1 MTTTRPQSD
10 APPAWRWGAAA
21 ALAALGVL
29 VAALVAGGGGTAAVV
44 PGLSDPGVLT
54 RWGLPIAKTI
64 LNGASA
70 VTVGF
75 IALAVMLP
83 AKDGELGRDAL
94 VALRVAT
101 IAALFWAAA
110 AATVHLLTLSDLLG
124 LPLAEALTGASL
136 VSYTSSTEQGQAYAM
151 VFVLAIALV
160 PATRLTLGHGG
171 AIAVLCLAVATLA
184 PPALVGHA
192 GTGDYHT
199 SAQVSLLVHVV
210 AMALWVG
217 GLVALSWYAAGR
229 GRELARVAPTYSII
243 ALGSFVMIAASGV
256 MNGWIRIDT
265 VGDLVT
271 TSYGWLLLGK
281 VAALVALGVFGSR
294 HRRRTLPALAAGR
307 RGAFR
312 RLAAGEVAVM
322 GAAIGLAVAL
332 GRTEPPVT
340 EDPGRISMARSLLG
354 FPIPPEPTFA
364 RLITEWY
371 PDATFALGCLAAVL
385 LYTAALRRLR
395 RRGDRWPVGR
405 TVAWMSGVG
414 LIAFVQMS
422 GLMPYGMTM
431 LSVHMTQHLILMMVC
446 PVLLVL
452 GAPVTLALRSIT
464 PAPRGERGPREWLLV
479 VTQSRVVRV
488 LTNPLVALFLFVSGP
503 FMVYFTGL
511 FEVAMRDH
519 NGHTLMSLHFLLTGY
534 LFYEVLVG
542 IDPLPKRPPYLA
554 RIGLQFAAIV
564 FHTLFGLALMESARL
579 IAADYYRTLAV
590 DIAWLPDTLADQR
603 LAGQITWGASELPG
617 LAILILLL
625 YQWSR
630 SDDREA
636 RRFDRREGRAEA
648 ERAAYNEYLAKL
660 NRRQSSGR

>member
-10 APPAWRWGAAA
+10 APPAWLWGAAA
-21 ALAALGVL
+21 ALVALGVL
-29 VAALVAGGGGTAAVV
+29 VAALIAGGGGTAAAV
-44 PGLSDPGVLT
+44 PGLSDPGALT
-54 RWGLPIAKTI
+54 RWGLPIATTI

-70 VTVGF
+70 LAVGF

-83 AKDGELGRDAL
+83 AKDGELKRDAL
-94 VALRVAT
+94 VALRAAA
-101 IAALFWAAA
+101 IAALVWAAA

-124 LPLAEALTGASL
+124 LPLAEALTGESF

-151 VFVLAIALV
+151 VFVLAMALV

-171 AIAVLCLAVATLA
+171 AIAVLCLAVAALA
-184 PPALVGHA
+184 PPTLAGHA
-192 GTGDYHT
+192 GTGDYHN
-199 SAQVSLLVHVV
+199 SAQISLLVHVV
-210 AMALWVG
+210 AMAVWVG
-217 GLVALSWYAAGR
+217 GLVAVSWYAAGR
-229 GRELARVAPTYSII
+229 GRELARVAPTYSTI
-243 ALGSFVMIAASGV
+243 ALGCFVMIAASGV

-265 VGDLVT
+265 PGDLVT

-281 VAALVALGVFGSR
+281 VAALVGLGVFGSR
-294 HRRRTLPALAAGR
+294 HRGRTLPALAAGR

-332 GRTEPPVT
+332 SRTEPPVAD
-340 EDPGRISMARSLLG
+340 DPGRISMARSLLG

-364 RLITEWY
+364 RFITQWY

-385 LYTAALRRLR
+385 LYIAGLRRLR
-395 RRGDRWPVGR
+395 HRGDRWPVGR

-414 LIAFVQMS
+414 LIAFVQTS
-422 GLMPYGMTM
+422 GLMTYGMTM

-452 GAPVTLALRSIT
+452 GAPVTLALRAIT

-479 VTQSRVVRV
+479 ATQSRGVRV
-488 LTNPLVALFLFVSGP
+488 LTNPLVALVLFVSGP
-503 FMVYFTGL
+503 FVVYFTGL
-511 FEVAMRDH
+511 FEAAMRDH

-590 DIAWLPDTLADQR
+590 DIAWLPDTLTDQR
-603 LAGQITWGASELPG
+603 LAGQISWGASELPG

-630 SDDREA
+630 SDEREA

-648 ERAAYNEYLAKL
+648 ERTAYNEYLAKL
-660 NRRQSSGR
+660 NRRE

>member
-1 MTTTRPQSD
+1 M
-10 APPAWRWGAAA
+10 AGA
-21 ALAALGVL
+21 
-29 VAALVAGGGGTAAVV
+29 V
-44 PGLSDPGVLT
+44 PGLSDPGALT

-70 VTVGF
+70 LAVGF

-83 AKDGELGRDAL
+83 ARDGQLGRDAL
-94 VALRVAT
+94 VALRMAA
-101 IAALFWAAA
+101 IAALVWAAA

-124 LPLAEALTGASL
+124 LPLAEALTGESF
-136 VSYTSSTEQGQAYAM
+136 VSYTSSAEQGQAYAM
-151 VFVLAIALV
+151 VFVLAMALV

-171 AIAVLCLAVATLA
+171 AIAVLCLAVAALA
-184 PPALVGHA
+184 PPTLTGHA
-192 GTGDYHT
+192 GTGDYHN

-217 GLVALSWYAAGR
+217 GLVAVSWYAAGR
-229 GRELARVAPTYSII
+229 GRELVRVAPVYSNI
-243 ALGSFVMIAASGV
+243 ALGCFVMIAASGV
-256 MNGWIRIDT
+256 MNGWVRIGT
-265 VGDLVT
+265 VGDLT

-294 HRRRTLPALAAGR
+294 HRGRTLPALAAGR

-332 GRTEPPVT
+332 SRTEPPVAA
-340 EDPGRISMARSLLG
+340 DPGRISMARSLLG
-354 FPIPPEPTFA
+354 FPIPPEPTLA
-364 RLITEWY
+364 RLITQWY

-385 LYTAALRRLR
+385 LYVAGLRRLR
-395 RRGDRWPVGR
+395 HRGDRWPVGR
-405 TVAWMSGVG
+405 TLAWMSGVG
-414 LIAFVQMS
+414 LIAFVQTS
-422 GLMPYGMTM
+422 GLMTYGMTM

-452 GAPVTLALRSIT
+452 GAPVTLALRAIT
-464 PAPRGERGPREWLLV
+464 PGPRGERGPREWLLV
-479 VTQSRVVRV
+479 ATQSRVVRV
-488 LTNPLVALFLFVSGP
+488 LTNPLVALILFVSGP
-503 FMVYFTGL
+503 FVVYFTGL

-579 IAADYYRTLAV
+579 IAADYYRSLAV
-590 DIAWLPDTLADQR
+590 DIAWLPDTLTDQR
-603 LAGQITWGASELPG
+603 LAGQISWGASELPG

-630 SDDREA
+630 SDEREA

-660 NRRQSSGR
+660 NRRQ

>member
-21 ALAALGVL
+21 ALVALGVL
-29 VAALVAGGGGTAAVV
+29 VAALIAGGGGTAAAV

-70 VTVGF
+70 LAVGF
-75 IALAVMLP
+75 IVLAVMLP
-83 AKDGELGRDAL
+83 AKDGQLGRDAL
-94 VALRVAT
+94 VALRVAA
-101 IAALFWAAA
+101 IAALVWAAA

-124 LPLAEALTGASL
+124 LPLADALTGESFA
-136 VSYTSSTEQGQAYAM
+136 SYTSSTDQGQAYAM
-151 VFVLAIALV
+151 VFVLAMALV

-171 AIAVLCLAVATLA
+171 AIAVLCLAVAALA
-184 PPALVGHA
+184 PPTLAGHA
-192 GTGDYHT
+192 GTGDYHH

-217 GLVALSWYAAGR
+217 GLVAVSWYAAGR
-229 GRELARVAPTYSII
+229 GRELARVAPTYSNI
-243 ALGSFVMIAASGV
+243 ALGCFVMIAASGV
-256 MNGWIRIDT
+256 MNGWVRLGT
-265 VGDLVT
+265 LADLVT

-281 VAALVALGVFGSR
+281 VAALVALGVFGAR
-294 HRRRTLPALAAGR
+294 HRERTLPALVSGR

-332 GRTEPPVT
+332 SRTEPAVAD
-340 EDPGRISMARSLLG
+340 DPGRISMARALLG

-364 RLITEWY
+364 RLITQWY
-371 PDATFALGCLAAVL
+371 PDAAFALGCLAAVL
-385 LYTAALRRLR
+385 LYIAGLRRLR
-395 RRGDRWPVGR
+395 HRGDRWPVGR
-405 TVAWMSGVG
+405 TIAWMSGVG
-414 LIAFVQMS
+414 LIAFVQTS
-422 GLMPYGMTM
+422 GLMTYGMTM

-464 PAPRGERGPREWLLV
+464 PAPRGDRGPREWLLV
-479 VTQSRVVRV
+479 VIQSHVIRV
-488 LTNPLVALFLFVSGP
+488 LTNPLVALVLFVSGP
-503 FMVYFTGL
+503 FVVYFTGL

-603 LAGQITWGASELPG
+603 LAGQISWGASELPG

-630 SDDREA
+630 SDEREA

-648 ERAAYNEYLAKL
+648 ERAAYNEYLARL
-660 NRRQSSGR
+660 NRRQ